1 MKKLL
6 SLLLLVVITSCTT
19 GNHKDFM
26 ANTELA
32 KTYFN
37 LHQQENAEAMW
48 DFIHP
53 DIEWHM
59 PEYGAPMAGLEV
71 VKQAVTGY
79 HAEFEGMNF
88 AADYWLPGVD
98 PETGLPDGSTRT
110 YGTWTAVH
118 TATGQKV
125 SITSYHA
132 FSFKDGKIVGGGDWF
147 DLGGMLNAI
156 KKGAQMQADQQ
167 ESGEES

>member
-1 MKKLL
+1 MILFL
-6 SLLLLVVITSCTT
+6 SAALTGCTT

-48 DFIHP
+48 DYIHP
-53 DIEWHM
+53 DIEWHL
-59 PEYGAPMAGLEV
+59 PVYGAPMAGMDEI
-71 VKQAVTGY
+71 KQAVVNY
-79 HAEFEGMNF
+79 HTEFEGMNF

-125 SITSYHA
+125 SITTYHA
-132 FSFKDGKIVGGGDWF
+132 FNFKDGKIIGGGDWF

-156 KKGAQMQADQQ
+156 QKGAKMQADEQAS
-167 ESGEES
+167 EEES